1 MRINKLSNA
10 NSDEILKYID
20 NNCISGGRIGTDRC
34 DKCPYKIPIF
44 DTPKPV
50 KPFVCGLLI
59 QSILNKK
66 FEVEE
71 NENR

>member
-10 NSDEILKYID
+10 NNDEILKYID
-20 NNCISGGRIGTDRC
+20 NNCMSGGWIDTDRC
-34 DKCPYKIPIF
+34 YKCPYKIPIF
-44 DTPKPV
+44 DRPKEA